1 MLDLSPQYIFAL
13 LISSAVFAT
22 ILAFL
27 EESFGKKSKEK
38 QGEKTGW
45 LPLPG
50 KYAKKKLLETWLF
63 YFVAWFILNIII
75 DIAFYLFNIV

>member
-13 LISSAVFAT
+13 LISSAIFAT

-38 QGEKTGW
+38 KGEKAGW

-50 KYAKKKLLETWLF
+50 KYAKKKLLGTWIF

-75 DIAFYLFNIV
+75 DIAFYFFNI